1 MPLPP
6 IVFAPPRRDPSL
18 VQQAIVGTLTGLVRK
33 KLIDEPLLK
42 RQEKF
47 YTGERLEREKFTVSE
62 REAGEEART
71 ELARY
76 TGVDVPI
83 EAEEAQ
89 EDYELGLSIIPG
101 MVPIAEA
108 EQRAIRGYDPKF
120 DPAPLATTR
129 RGQRLR
135 REARGDL
142 LGSLSEQARTRA
154 VVDQTKQARADWM
167 AGILDRFGVHPS
179 QLPVFMV
186 KDAETGETRMP
197 NDEEMSL
204 RAVTHGIQAGE
215 MAEFEGDE
223 RFVGLKREA
232 DELESRV
239 VPVPAYS
246 AEAELEM
253 LGEITQATPGAES
266 ARNLRGVA
274 TWLRSV
280 GLVGGGGP
288 GEDFWFTNDAG
299 EEVRVDTEAEFFVE
313 FPAQS
318 QSRIRGA
325 LWARVFFQNPDTFG
339 AAKQAYGL
347 RDAVAEDTYRKI
359 TGSVG
364 PPVSFS
370 SVTSGQLQESL
381 AELES
386 RVPAPKAMSRAERA
400 QAFVSLGAQAM
411 IESDSTRVE
420 DLELYTNLFA
430 ADPTAYGNAIAEMET
445 LFALPDDEFQAAL
458 IEGNPSLRKMPARGT
473 MGGSS
478 AEGSN
483 EPFPERDAFR
493 LSVYQLFEVARI
505 EAQERRRA
513 AQQ

>member
-1 MPLPP
+1 MPLQP
-6 IVFAPPRRDPSL
+6 IVFTPPRRDPSL

-42 RQEKF
+42 RQEEF
-47 YTGERLEREKFTVSE
+47 YTGERV
-62 REAGEEART
+62 AGEEART

-108 EQRAIRGYDPKF
+108 EQRAIQGYDPKF

-204 RAVTHGIQAGE
+204 RAVTHGIQTGE

-288 GEDFWFTNDAG
+288 DEDFWFTNDAG

-364 PPVSFS
+364 PPVGSS

-381 AELES
+381 AELEA
-386 RVPAPKAMSRAERA
+386 RAPAPKAMSRAERA
-400 QAFVSLGAQAM
+400 QAFVSPGAQAM
-411 IESDSTRVE
+411 IEGDSTLVG
-420 DLELYTNLFA
+420 DLESYTDLFA
-430 ADPTAYGNAIAEMET
+430 ADPTAYDSAIVEVEAF
-445 LFALPDDEFQAAL
+445 LALPDDELRTAL
-458 IEGNPSLRKMPARGT
+458 EESGQLRPEVSATPVPGGTFEGIPA
-473 MGGSS
+473 
-478 AEGSN
+478 
-483 EPFPERDAFR
+483 EPIPERDALR
-493 LSVYQLFEVARI
+493 LSWYQLFEVARI
-505 EAQERRRA
+505 EAQERRKA